1 MVPLTCRRRRQIPS
15 IAYIL
20 LIIKVATCTACRTSS
35 FATSMNIAKPIHAPV
50 RRRIVIIPPTT
61 TITQLHFFHDLVL
74 DDDEDLRTDIVTID
88 DQAGLES
95 FLRYDT
101 RLCVIKFYAPFCKAC
116 NIFRTKFH
124 KLAFDRGDR
133 RNTIGD
139 VVHTG
144 DVRFGQVEYS
154 SKNVKLCKSLSITTF
169 PSVLIFRGGEN
180 NTTSGGGGNT
190 LRLPLSEIVCK
201 QTAID
206 DIIAEINHLIT
217 YPTVESKVKYS

>member
-1 MVPLTCRRRRQIPS
+1 MVPLTCRRRRRQIPS

-20 LIIKVATCTACRTSS
+20 LIIKVATCTTAFTCRTSS
-35 FATSMNIAKPIHAPV
+35 FATSMNIVKPIQQHHAPV
-50 RRRIVIIPPTT
+50 RRT
-61 TITQLHFFHDLVL
+61 TQLHFFHDLVL
-74 DDDEDLRTDIVTID
+74 EDDEDLRTDIVTID

-101 RLCVIKFYAPFCKAC
+101 RLCVVKFYAPFCKAC

-206 DIIAEINHLIT
+206 DIIAEINHLIA

>member
-1 MVPLTCRRRRQIPS
+1 
-15 IAYIL
+15 
-20 LIIKVATCTACRTSS
+20 
-35 FATSMNIAKPIHAPV
+35 
-50 RRRIVIIPPTT
+50 
-61 TITQLHFFHDLVL
+61 LHFFHDLVL

-88 DQAGLES
+88 EQTGLDV
-95 FLRYDT
+95 FLRHDE

-116 NIFRTKFH
+116 KIFRPKFH

-139 VVHTG
+139 IVHNG

-180 NTTSGGGGNT
+180 TTGSGGGNT
-190 LRLPLSEIVCK
+190 RLPLSEIVCK

-206 DIIAEINHLIT
+206 DIIDEMNHLIT